1 MTTKKIHSR
10 KFLNKREGLA
20 AIEVRFEHEQS
31 IWTGGWDASVSIND
45 CNRSVNL
52 DFCAYSEKDVDTVI
66 NKANIL
72 IDEITKIR
80 DIMIDNREDCI
91 NNIKESA
98 RKRKERIKKR
108 EVKPFDELIE
118 ELNDDK

>member
-1 MTTKKIHSR
+1 MATKKIHSR
-10 KFLNKREGLA
+10 KFLNKREGIA

-45 CNRSVNL
+45 CHRSVNL

-66 NKANIL
+66 NKATIL
-72 IDEITKIR
+72 IAEITRLR
-80 DIMIDNREDCI
+80 DVMNENRKDCI

-98 RKRKERIKKR
+98 RKRKERIKKQ
-108 EVKPFDELIE
+108 EAKSLNELIE
-118 ELNDDK
+118 ELNDDN